1 MEMRKIIGILLC
13 LVLCL
18 TPIETKAKAA
28 TTGVDENGN
37 TWVYDKI
44 TKTLTF
50 SGDGNISDFELDG
63 HSDEPKWYKWSDET
77 EHIVIEDGIKGI
89 GSDAFCDFV
98 NVKSITMSDSVTRI
112 NNSAFSWCV
121 ELKTVRLSNNLKM
134 IGNDVFAGCNSLK
147 VLKLPN
153 TLSKMGKLGG
163 CPKLLNIQIPDSV
176 KNVPKGAFEE
186 CYNLKNIVLPQNL
199 KTIES
204 NSFWGCK
211 KLNKLVLPNSLKNV
225 YMSAFQGCGLKKI
238 ILPQNVDVIRRG
250 TVKKIRVFGTNNG
263 ANYPTKNLRVIEI
276 RSKKLKSIQ
285 KNSFSGLSS
294 KVTIKV
300 PKSKK
305 KKYIKMLR
313 KSGLSKKVKIKTLTA

>member
-18 TPIETKAKAA
+18 TPIETKAKVA

-50 SGDGNISDFELDG
+50 SGNGNISDFEMDG

-77 EHIVIEDGIKGI
+77 EHIVIEDGIKGV
-89 GSDAFCDFV
+89 GSEAFWGFV
-98 NVKSITMSDSVTRI
+98 NVKSITMSD
-112 NNSAFSWCV
+112 
-121 ELKTVRLSNNLKM
+121 TVVQ
-134 IGNDVFAGCNSLK
+134 IGDR
-147 VLKLPN
+147 
-153 TLSKMGKLGG
+153 
-163 CPKLLNIQIPDSV
+163 
-176 KNVPKGAFEE
+176 AFED
-186 CYNLKNIVLPQNL
+186 CLSLKNIILSKNLNKIGKSCFEACESLREITLPNGLKKVGAFSFCEKLTNIAFPNTITQMEKGILSGNKNL
-199 KTIES
+199 KSVRLPNSITVINRYDFS
-204 NSFWGCK
+204 NCK
-211 KLNKLVLPNSLKNV
+211 KLKKIDIPISVKTVN
-225 YMSAFQGCGLKKI
+225 MSAFAGAGLKKI
-238 ILPQNVDVIRRG
+238 VLPKNVVVIKNGDYGRKVFKH
-250 TVKKIRVFGTNNG
+250 VKGVG
-263 ANYPTKNLRVIEI
+263 YPTKNLRVIEI